1 MKLCMESVSDIKSQK
16 PQRLTRWSL
25 FLGILQTG
33 MGLDRKKKFLQKYY
47 YYILSESLLKA
58 EQILIEEENGLK
70 MVW

>member
-16 PQRLTRWSL
+16 PQRLTRWPL

-58 EQILIEEENGLK
+58 EQILIKEENGLK